1 MSGQQRGDPRHLL
14 GRRGEK
20 IARRH
25 LESLGH
31 KVLEVNFR
39 SKVGEIDLVAED
51 KGTLVFVE
59 VRTKSGR
66 AFGSAAES
74 VNYRKRGKLIAVA
87 QTYLAKRGAENRD
100 WRIDV
105 VAVEVDSQ
113 DMATVEVL
121 KNAVEA

>member
-1 MSGQQRGDPRHLL
+1 MSGEDPRHSL

-25 LESLGH
+25 LEGLGY
-31 KVLEVNFR
+31 KILQANYR
-39 SKVGEIDLVAED
+39 ARVGEIDLVAED
-51 KGTLVFVE
+51 DGTLVFVE
-59 VRTKSGR
+59 VRAKSGP

-74 VNYRKRGKLIAVA
+74 VNARTRSKLALVA
-87 QTYLAKRGAENRD
+87 QTYLAQHGAENRD

-105 VAVEVDSQ
+105 VAIEADSRDMAAVEVF
-113 DMATVEVL
+113 

>member
-1 MSGQQRGDPRHLL
+1 MSGEQRGDPRHSL
-14 GRRGEK
+14 GRRVEK

-25 LESLGH
+25 LESLGY

-39 SKVGEIDLVAED
+39 SKIGEIDLVAED

-74 VNYRKRGKLIAVA
+74 VNYRKPGKLIAVA
-87 QTYLAKRGAENRD
+87 QTYLAKHRAENRD

-105 VAVEVDSQ
+105 VAVEVDGQ
-113 DMATVEVL
+113 NMATVEVL

>member
-1 MSGQQRGDPRHLL
+1 MSNPRHSL
-14 GRRGEK
+14 GRCGEK

-25 LESLGH
+25 LESPGYE
-31 KVLEVNFR
+31 VLEVNFR
-39 SKVGEIDLVAED
+39 SKVGEIDLVAND
-51 KGTLVFVE
+51 GGTLVFVK

-87 QTYLAKRGAENRD
+87 QTYLAKRRAENRD

-105 VAVEVDSQ
+105 VAVEVDEQ
-113 DMATVEVL
+113 NMATVEVL

>member
-1 MSGQQRGDPRHLL
+1 MSGEQSGDPRHSL

-25 LESLGH
+25 LESLGYEA
-31 KVLEVNFR
+31 LEVNFR
-39 SKVGEIDLVAED
+39 SKIGEIDLVAED

-59 VRTKSGR
+59 VRTKLGR

-74 VNYRKRGKLIAVA
+74 VNFRKRSKLITVA
-87 QTYLAKRGAENRD
+87 QTYLAKQGTENRD

-105 VAVEVDSQ
+105 VAVEVDGQ
-113 DMATVEVL
+113 DIAAVEVL

>member
-1 MSGQQRGDPRHLL
+1 
-14 GRRGEK
+14 
-20 IARRH
+20 
-25 LESLGH
+25 
-31 KVLEVNFR
+31 VLEVNFR

-66 AFGSAAES
+66 AFGSATES